1 LSPWPLGLDGVAW
14 PTTPASGA
22 STATIHGLTTHFSRV
37 LPMIPIKTE
46 SAWRGT
52 SDCRACAVRDMAL
65 FAELDER
72 DFAQIHA
79 PIDDLEYKAGETL
92 YSEGQGAQGVLT
104 LRKGLLKLVRLTSD
118 GRQRIVRVVRP
129 GDVAGLE
136 ALVTRRYDSEAVALS
151 DVLVCR
157 IPLTVLQGL
166 ATHSPRLHGALMAKW
181 QGALKAA
188 DDWLAELNFG
198 SARQRVSHLVRKM
211 QSADQPD
218 EVLLFRREDMG
229 AMLDLK
235 LETVSREVSALVR
248 DGILEPLD
256 KLGRRYRLLDNAGL
270 QALQQG
276 D

>member
-1 LSPWPLGLDGVAW
+1 M
-14 PTTPASGA
+14 
-22 STATIHGLTTHFSRV
+22 TTHFSRV

-79 PIDDLEYKAGETL
+79 PIDDLEYKTGESL
-92 YSEGQGAQGVLT
+92 YSEGQGAQGVFT

-166 ATHSPRLHGALMAKW
+166 ATHSPRLHGALMGKW

-211 QSADQPD
+211 QSAEQPD

-256 KLGRRYRLLDNAGL
+256 RLGRRYRLLDDTGL

>member
-1 LSPWPLGLDGVAW
+1 
-14 PTTPASGA
+14 
-22 STATIHGLTTHFSRV
+22 
-37 LPMIPIKTE
+37 MIPIKTE

-52 SDCRACAVRDMAL
+52 SDCSACAVRDMAL
-65 FAELDER
+65 FAELDDR

-79 PIDDLEYKAGETL
+79 PIDDLEYKAGESM
-92 YSEGQGAQGVLT
+92 YSEGQAAQGVFT

-166 ATHSPRLHGALMAKW
+166 AAQSPRLHGALMAKW

-198 SARQRVSHLVRKM
+198 SARQRGSHLVRKM
-211 QSADQPD
+211 QTREQPD

-248 DGILEPLD
+248 DGILEPMD
-256 KLGRRYRLLDNAGL
+256 RLGRRYRLLDNAGL
-270 QALQQG
+270 LALQQG